1 MDICQHSK
9 IIKIST
15 LRKDIKK
22 IMISISKE
30 EAQELRR
37 LMPNIFIKRTVKQ
50 KSNRGH
56 YYTIEE
62 PKVIAVIN
70 KMRGN

>member
-1 MDICQHSK
+1 
-9 IIKIST
+9 
-15 LRKDIKK
+15 
-22 IMISISKE
+22 MISISKE

-50 KSNRGH
+50 KSNRGR